1 MSVAIDVIT
10 TTSGGGANATTDS
23 INGNNNNDDDVDNTR
38 SRRGRHHHRRP
49 RLTRSGTAPPP
60 FVDGGQLLRQVL
72 PPLLVSALIS
82 LVPGYLIAANEATWQ
97 RVPGLLVLVPALIGM
112 RGNVFGSL
120 ASRLSVE
127 LQTAKH
133 SRFTMSRLLTFLDRY
148 IMVEVLLLSAALALM
163 SRLFNG
169 SAVVLHDLL
178 FNSLVNGVVSGSLM
192 LVATKLIVAVAVYI
206 RVDPDNIAPIV
217 VTSLGDTL
225 TIPVI
230 LFISTVLL
238 ERSSHLVQNLVV
250 LALLLA
256 GAAIGLKLWL
266 RETLFSSMA
275 LQRVPVL
282 LCCMLASFMSG
293 VVMERLLSHEAG
305 IGHFLVLVPL
315 MNSQGG
321 SIGSCVSSR
330 LATRQQRAAAAH
342 RQSDGGGGG
351 GGGEN
356 ESDEDEGDGLDF
368 FDVLLQTFVLIGATT
383 IVLSVVGLALF
394 LHLFSSVTHLLVIM
408 STMAIVLTSTST
420 LIAMLAIQ
428 FAARFRLHPANV
440 TIPIVCAVMDAVA
453 SYSFFILIQ

>member
-1 MSVAIDVIT
+1 M
-10 TTSGGGANATTDS
+10 
-23 INGNNNNDDDVDNTR
+23 
-38 SRRGRHHHRRP
+38 
-49 RLTRSGTAPPP
+49 
-60 FVDGGQLLRQVL
+60 
-72 PPLLVSALIS
+72 
-82 LVPGYLIAANEATWQ
+82 PGYLIAANEATWQ

-133 SRFTMSRLLTFLDRY
+133 TRFTMSRLLSFLDQY

-169 SAVVLHDLL
+169 SVVVLHDLL
-178 FNSLVNGVVSGSLM
+178 FNSLVNGVISGSLM

-250 LALLLA
+250 LALLVA
-256 GAAIGLKLWL
+256 GGVVSFKLWL

-330 LATRQQRAAAAH
+330 LATRQQRAAQHASDAAIDA
-342 RQSDGGGGG
+342 DG
-351 GGGEN
+351 
-356 ESDEDEGDGLDF
+356 DEAEGDGLDF

-420 LIAMLAIQ
+420 LIAMAAIQ
-428 FAARFRLHPANV
+428 FAARFRFHPANV